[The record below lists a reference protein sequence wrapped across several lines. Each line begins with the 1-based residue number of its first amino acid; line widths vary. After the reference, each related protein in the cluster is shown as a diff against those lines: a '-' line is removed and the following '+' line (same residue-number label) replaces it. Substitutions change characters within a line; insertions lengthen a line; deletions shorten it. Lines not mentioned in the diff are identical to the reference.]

1 MGLYFRH
8 RSSLEHDTGPH
19 PENAERIRAIEH
31 ELGTAGW
38 PGLEQLTSQQAEREW
53 LERVHDSGHVAR
65 LERFCAEGGGAID
78 ADTIAV
84 AASWDAALRGA
95 GAAAEGAERLLA
107 GEDSFAFCGH
117 RPPGHHA
124 ESNRAM
130 GFCLFNNAAVGA
142 AHAIAECGAERVLI
156 LDWDVHHG
164 NGTAEIF
171 DGSDEVLYASIH
183 QSPLYPGTGY
193 PSEIGT
199 GVGEGYTVN
208 LPVGPGSDGE
218 RFAALVQHVIAP
230 ITRELRPGLII
241 VSAGYDA
248 HADDPLADC
257 ELQTSDYGDLSASM
271 RDLGA
276 EVGSPVLVCLEGGYD
291 TSALAA
297 SVVATVEALGDDV
310 PAPDVP
316 ADLAADAIARLAG
329 GRWGTV
335 LSR

>member
-1 MGLYFRH
+1 MAG
-8 RSSLEHDTGPH
+8 S
-19 PENAERIRAIEH
+19 RA
-31 ELGTAGW
+31 ARRR
-38 PGLEQLTSQQAEREW
+38 QQAKREW
-53 LERVHDSGHVAR
+53 LERVHDPGHVAR

-78 ADTIAV
+78 ADTITV
-84 AASWDAALRGA
+84 AASWEAALRGA

-107 GEDSFAFCGH
+107 GEDTFAFCGH

-130 GFCLFNNAAVGA
+130 GFCLLNNAAVGA

-171 DGSDEVLYASIH
+171 DASDEVLYASIH

-199 GVGEGYTVN
+199 GAGEGYTVN

-230 ITRELRPGLII
+230 ITRELQPGLII

-248 HADDPLADC
+248 HADDPLANC
-257 ELQTSDYGDLSASM
+257 ELQTGDFGDLSASM

-276 EVGSPVLVCLEGGYD
+276 EVGSPVLVVLEGGYD
-291 TSALAA
+291 TAALAA
-297 SVVATVEALGDDV
+297 SVVATVEALGDDA
-310 PAPDVP
+310 PAPEVP
-316 ADLAADAIARLAG
+316 VDLAADAIARLAG
-329 GRWGTV
+329 GRWGAA